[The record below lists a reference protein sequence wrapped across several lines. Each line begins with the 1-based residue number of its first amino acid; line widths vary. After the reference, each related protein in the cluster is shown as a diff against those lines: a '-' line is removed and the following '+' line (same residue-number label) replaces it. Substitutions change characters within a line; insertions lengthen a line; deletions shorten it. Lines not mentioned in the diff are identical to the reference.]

1 VRILLVTNDY
11 PPRVGGI
18 QVYLE
23 NIYRRLAARHEI
35 TVVAPPHPRAAAW
48 DAQQP
53 YEIVRHGPRVYWPRT
68 GLQRRVADLAGRHDV
83 VAFGA
88 VVPMN
93 WMAPKLG
100 RPYVIHTHGFEVAL
114 TRLPGARAALRR
126 VCADARVVTVVSE
139 YCRRFIEPVVGAG
152 PRIEMLKTGVDLEM
166 FHPGVDGSEIR
177 KRHGLDGRP
186 VLACVSRL
194 VPRKGQDTIIRAM
207 PAIARRVPDAAALIV
222 GGGPHRAAL
231 EKLAFTLRVADRVI
245 FTGETPFAEL
255 AAHYAAGDV
264 FAMPCRSRFAD
275 LEVEGLGLVY
285 LEAQA
290 TGRLAIA
297 GDSGGAPEAV
307 IPGETGL
314 VVPGGD
320 PAALAEAVAGLLA
333 DPARAA
339 AMGEQG
345 RAFVEANH
353 HWDRVAE
360 RYERMLEES
369 V

>member
-1 VRILLVTNDY
+1 MKIVLVTNDY

-23 NIYRRLAARHEI
+23 NIYRRLAARHQI

-48 DAQQP
+48 DRLQP
-53 YEIVRHGPRVYWPRT
+53 YEIVRHGPRVYWPRAS
-68 GLQRRVADLAGRHDV
+68 LQRRVADLARDADA

-100 RPYVIHTHGFEVAL
+100 RPIVVHTHGFEVAL
-114 TRLPGARAALRR
+114 GRLPALRSALRR
-126 VCADARVVTVVSE
+126 ICGTARLVTVVSE
-139 YCRRFIEPVVGAG
+139 YTRRFIEPVVGAG
-152 PRIEMLKTGVDLEM
+152 PRIEMLKTGVDLEI
-166 FHPGVDGSEIR
+166 FNPGVDGAEVR
-177 KRHGLDGRP
+177 KRHGLGGRP

-194 VPRKGQDTIIRAM
+194 VPRKGQDTIIQAM

-222 GGGPHRAAL
+222 GDGPHRVAL
-231 EKLAFTLRVADRVI
+231 EKLAGRLRVSDRVV
-245 FTGETPFAEL
+245 FAGETPFADL
-255 AAHYAAGDV
+255 AAHYAAGDI
-264 FAMPCRSRFAD
+264 FAMPCRSRYAN

-290 TGRLAIA
+290 CGRPAIA

-307 IPGETGL
+307 LENETGL

-320 PAALAEAVAGLLA
+320 PAALADAAASLLA

-339 AMGEQG
+339 AMGKKG

-353 HWDRVAE
+353 HWDRVAA
-360 RYERMLEES
+360 RYEALLGDAI
-369 V
+369 